1 MLMSKVKW
9 CVLKANDGTL
19 SREDCSK
26 AIDYLVEIRC
36 ATGGQVS
43 YEEKKLTEY
52 FIERFIM
59 DKLQ

>member
-26 AIDYLVEIRC
+26 AIDYLVGIRC
-36 ATGGQVS
+36 LTGDPIS
-43 YEEKKLTEY
+43 YDEKKLTEY

-59 DKLQ
+59 NKLQ